1 MLPATE
7 QSRGLELTQQIT
19 IKAKVTDD
27 NKTKLQL
34 LEDEHR
40 RFQVYLHGVKD
51 VNLYSATRQQ
61 ADRFLDRVKK
71 RGGRL
76 NPKNEYPLI
85 LRRDLIDIKKD
96 GKFPCIYWMKVPV
109 YPKRALT

>member
-1 MLPATE
+1 MK
-7 QSRGLELTQQIT
+7 QSKNGPQIT

-27 NKTKLQL
+27 SKSKLQL

-40 RFQVYLHGVKD
+40 RFQAYIHGVKD

-76 NPKNEYPLI
+76 NPILFRLNMATSTGSYHCHDVLPLC
-85 LRRDLIDIKKD
+85 L
-96 GKFPCIYWMKVPV
+96 
-109 YPKRALT
+109 ALTLVAAHTTI